1 MLAKLT
7 ISQKILAQ
15 INLLLQRNTVKKA
28 GVQPCYL
35 LVTKWAH
42 IQNTDCLN
50 LSESQLTIF

>member
-7 ISQKILAQ
+7 IFQKILAQ

-35 LVTKWAH
+35 LVTK
-42 IQNTDCLN
+42 
-50 LSESQLTIF
+50 